1 MKEDY
6 LLKDNEVFQV
16 RSDRLFHDLFNGHE
30 MNTIE
35 WTVMQILNK
44 SYEEIHGRVTVGDS
58 RLTNMSKNDKQKFV
72 DLIVDFDDKR
82 IIIELNNNYDGSFLR
97 NTLYAMN
104 IINNSYIDSG
114 GYYEDKIQGIL
125 INLNWYKSKKRANYG
140 RKEMIYEYPSD
151 SKESDYLLKI
161 ININLDFYA
170 NKCYTEFAGVDKL
183 SKLLTFEKKDELKE
197 FTKKE
202 KMLNE
207 YYDKMERLTKDKEY
221 CKMVWD
227 SRIDEKLRNIDAY
240 NGGKE
245 DGIEEGIEQG
255 IKQGIKQNQE
265 QMILEFYKN
274 NVSIDIIAK
283 SSGLTVSEVEDIINS
298 KS

>member
-6 LLKDNEVFQV
+6 LLKENEVFQV

-58 RLTNMSKNDKQKFV
+58 RLTNMSRNDKQKFV

-170 NKCYTEFAGVDKL
+170 RKCYTEFVGVDKL

-197 FTKKE
+197 FTEKE

-245 DGIEEGIEQG
+245 DGIEQG
-255 IKQGIKQNQE
+255 IKQTQE

-298 KS
+298 KA